1 MTAATPDLIAD
12 VDEVFLGFWDADVM
26 AIVRQPYTAGV
37 LLAYAWRD
45 GGTHIPAESSGGAS

>member
-1 MTAATPDLIAD
+1 MTAPSPDLIAD
-12 VDEVFLGFWDADVM
+12 VDDVFLGWWDADVM

-45 GGTHIPAESSGGAS
+45 GGIHIPAETAGGAS